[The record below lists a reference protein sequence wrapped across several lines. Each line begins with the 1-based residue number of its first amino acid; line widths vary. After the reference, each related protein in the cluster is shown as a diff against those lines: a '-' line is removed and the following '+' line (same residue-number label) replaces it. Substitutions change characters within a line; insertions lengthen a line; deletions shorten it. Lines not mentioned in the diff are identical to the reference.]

1 MDLYSIIDIVIGSI
15 IALLVGIQFL
25 LAYLLPSKNTKWSFT
40 KKVLDEIE
48 KTDDKPDRNSKQTKK
63 RDNTDNS

>member
-1 MDLYSIIDIVIGSI
+1 MDLYSIIDIVIGSA

-25 LAYLLPSKNTKWSFT
+25 IAYLLPSKNTKWSFT

-48 KTDDKPDRNSKQTKK
+48 KKDDKPDRNSKQTKK
-63 RDNTDNS
+63 RNNTNNS